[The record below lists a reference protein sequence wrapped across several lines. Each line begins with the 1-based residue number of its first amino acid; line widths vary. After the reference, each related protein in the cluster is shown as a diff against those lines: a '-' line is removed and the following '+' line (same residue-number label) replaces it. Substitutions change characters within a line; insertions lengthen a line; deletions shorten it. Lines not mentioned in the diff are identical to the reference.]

1 MFQILVRV
9 VGRYAPIVTLPVAVV
24 LGFIGYTI
32 ESNFSS
38 RHTIQQEK
46 SINEERLE
54 RLLKEN
60 NDTHNDTTNNTD
72 HGKFGKTIFNRNDPT
87 ALK

>member
-1 MFQILVRV
+1 MYNILVRI

-24 LGFIGYTI
+24 LGFIGYTL

-38 RHTIQQEK
+38 RHTSQNEK
-46 SINEERLE
+46 SVNEERLE
-54 RLLKEN
+54 RLLNEN
-60 NDTHNDTTNNTD
+60 NSTQNTQEN
-72 HGKFGKTIFNRNDPT
+72 HGKFNKTIFYKNDPA

>member
-1 MFQILVRV
+1 MFQILVRI

-32 ESNFSS
+32 ESNISS
-38 RHTIQQEK
+38 RHTTQKEK

-54 RLLKEN
+54 RLLNEN
-60 NDTHNDTTNNTD
+60 NETD
-72 HGKFGKTIFNRNDPT
+72 NKYIDNRKFGKTIFYKNDPT